1 MMLDDVLVAIREAI
15 LKTVPI
21 SARITRIE
29 FEGPEIAIY
38 SANPTVLL
46 EDDSIIKKIAK
57 VIKKRI
63 IVRSD
68 PKIRLPKD
76 KAEEVVKS
84 LIPSEISL
92 GGIAFDEEFGEI
104 IIEVDKPGILI
115 SKFGDVLKQ
124 IMAMTKWRPKVARKP
139 PKRSITIEW
148 INKLMLDE
156 SAMRKKML
164 RTIGS
169 RIHRPTILKTGEVR
183 ITCLGGFREVGRSAI
198 LVETSESSVLLDCGV
213 KTGVS
218 YSINEFPRLDTS
230 EFDIERLDA
239 VVISHA
245 HLDHC
250 GFLPFLF
257 KYGYEG
263 PVYCTKPTR
272 DLMALLQ
279 IDYLEVAAKEGSL
292 TPYSMRDVREALLH
306 TIPLDY
312 GEVTDIAPDIRL
324 TFHNSGHILGSAM
337 VHLHIGEGAHNL
349 VYTSD
354 FKFGKTRLLE
364 PATYIF
370 PRVETLIIESTY
382 GAPSDILPQRIEAEH
397 QLIEIIS
404 QTISRNGKV
413 LIPVLSV
420 GRAQEIM
427 LVLNEAFSMKYL
439 PEIPVYIEG
448 MVQEATAIHM
458 AYPENLS
465 RILRDKMLHEG
476 ENPFNNELFKLVPP
490 RAEREEIIE
499 GDPCIIIATSGM
511 LTGGPALEYFKLMAP
526 DARNTVVFVAYQIA
540 GTLGRRVVS
549 GVKQIPI
556 VNRYGKS
563 EIIQVNLR
571 VHSIQGFSGHSDRR
585 QLLGFMKRIT
595 PKPEKVIVCHGEEA
609 KSVNLAETFHQL
621 FKVNTYVPRNLETV
635 RLK

>member
-1 MMLDDVLVAIREAI
+1 MMVDDVLVGIREAI

-21 SARITRIE
+21 TAKITRIE

-38 SANPTVLL
+38 SANPAVLL
-46 EDDSIIKKIAK
+46 EDDSIVKKIAK

-68 PKIRLPKD
+68 PKIRLPQDRVK
-76 KAEEVVKS
+76 EIVKS
-84 LIPSEISL
+84 LIPDEIDV
-92 GGIAFDEEFGEI
+92 GEIDFDEDFGEV
-104 IIEVDKPGILI
+104 IIEVDKPGLLV
-115 SKFGDVLKQ
+115 SKYGEVLKQ
-124 IMAMTKWRPKVARKP
+124 IMAVTKWRPRVLRKLS
-139 PKRSITIEW
+139 KRPITIEW
-148 INKLMLDE
+148 INKLMLDQSGE
-156 SAMRKKML
+156 RRKML
-164 RTIGS
+164 RSIGS
-169 RIHRPTILKTGEVR
+169 RIHRPTIFRAGDIR

-218 YSINEFPRLDTS
+218 YSINEFPRLDVS
-230 EFDIERLDA
+230 EFDIEKLDA

-263 PVYCTKPTR
+263 PVYCTRPTR

-279 IDYLEVAAKEGSL
+279 IDYLEVTAKEGCL

-337 VHLHIGEGAHNL
+337 IHLHIGEGAHNL

-382 GAPSDILPQRIEAEH
+382 GAPSDILPQRIDAEH

-427 LVLNEAFSMKYL
+427 LVLNEAFTMKYL

-465 RILRDKMLHEG
+465 RTLREKMIHEG
-476 ENPFNNELFKLVPP
+476 GNPFANELFKLVPP
-490 RAEREEIIE
+490 RANREEIIE

-511 LTGGPALEYFKLMAP
+511 LTGGPALEYFKSMAP
-526 DARNTVVFVAYQIA
+526 DTRNSIIFVAYQIA

-595 PKPEKVIVCHGEEA
+595 PKPEKVIICHGEEA
-609 KSVNLAETFHQL
+609 KSINLAETFHQI
-621 FKVNTYVPRNLETV
+621 FKINTYVPYLLETI

>member
-1 MMLDDVLVAIREAI
+1 MLIEDTLVMIREVI
-15 LKTVPI
+15 LKTVPLD
-21 SARITRIE
+21 ARITRIE

-38 SANPTVLL
+38 SANPRVLY
-46 EDDSIIKKIAK
+46 EDETIIRKIAK
-57 VIKKRI
+57 IIKKRI

-68 PKIRLPKD
+68 PKVRLPQDRAIEIIKE
-76 KAEEVVKS
+76 K
-84 LIPSEISL
+84 IPPEIQV
-92 GGIAFDEEFGEI
+92 GEIHFDDAFGEV
-104 IIEVDKPGILI
+104 IIEVDKPGLVIV
-115 SKFGDVLKQ
+115 KYGDVLKQ
-124 IMAMTKWRPKVARKP
+124 VAIETNWRPKVVRKP
-139 PKRSITIEW
+139 PMKSVTLEWVKRLTVQ
-148 INKLMLDE
+148 E
-156 SAMRKKML
+156 SDYRKKIL
-164 RTIGS
+164 RNVGS
-169 RIHRPTILKTGEVR
+169 RIHRPTVFKSGDVR

-198 LVETSESSVLLDCGV
+198 LVETPESVVLLDCGV

-218 YSINEFPRLDTS
+218 YSINEFPRLDAP

-257 KYGYEG
+257 KYGYDG
-263 PVYCTKPTR
+263 PVYCTQPTR

-279 IDYLEVAAKEGSL
+279 VDYLEVAAREGGL

-349 VYTSD
+349 VYTGD
-354 FKFGKTRLLE
+354 FKFGRTRLLE
-364 PATYIF
+364 PASYVF

-382 GAPSDILPQRIEAEH
+382 GAPSDVLPQRIEAEH

-404 QTISRNGKV
+404 QTISRGGKV

-420 GRAQEIM
+420 GRSQEIM
-427 LVLNEAFSMKYL
+427 LVLNEAFTMKYL
-439 PEIPVYIEG
+439 PKVPVYIEG

-465 RILRDKMLHEG
+465 KSLREKMLRKD
-476 ENPFNNELFKLVPP
+476 ENPFMSEAFHLVSP
-490 RAEREEIIE
+490 RTNREELLE

-526 DARNTVVFVAYQIA
+526 DEKNSIIFVSYQIA
-540 GTLGRRVVS
+540 GTLGRRVLS
-549 GVKQIPI
+549 GVKEIPI
-556 VNRYGKS
+556 VTRGGKS
-563 EIIQVNLR
+563 EIIQVKLR

-585 QLLGFMKRIT
+585 QLLGFMKRVT
-595 PKPEKVIVCHGEEA
+595 PRPEKVIVCHGEEA
-609 KSVNLAETFHQL
+609 KAVNLAETFRQL
-621 FKVNTYVPRNLETV
+621 FKVNAYAPYNLETI